1 MKFLKK
7 IVKIVFFCQ
16 IENNLK
22 LNPFPR
28 SPLEQRIIQMETNLQ
43 FFFVFF
49 METKFLINAYGG
61 SMIMG
66 ILFRGKKR
74 DSLTLIGAPALTQPQ
89 TRKTKLT

>member
-49 METKFLINAYGG
+49 RNIFKPKKLNNEIETKQNV
-61 SMIMG
+61 
-66 ILFRGKKR
+66 R
-74 DSLTLIGAPALTQPQ
+74 
-89 TRKTKLT
+89 